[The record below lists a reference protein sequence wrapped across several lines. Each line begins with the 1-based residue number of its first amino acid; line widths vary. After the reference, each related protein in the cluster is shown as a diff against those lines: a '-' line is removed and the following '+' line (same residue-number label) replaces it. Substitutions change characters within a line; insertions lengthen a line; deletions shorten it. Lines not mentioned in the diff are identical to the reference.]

1 MSLQGKSD
9 EDIRALQDLLL
20 SKVRDLGGNSG
31 NTRLIRELGW
41 PEDEYWIIRDRMVDL
56 GLLRKYRA
64 YGGAVALVDKT
75 LAAEAEQDQHEKT
88 DSFIDG
94 EGSPELGEGKAAER
108 DLYDPIASVL
118 RGPWAK
124 HNRFRHH
131 LVEVTAN
138 QGRRNTGGTW
148 TRPDLAVAALRVFPF
163 LPGKYFD
170 LITFEVKP
178 SWALSVTGV
187 YEALAHRRA
196 GTQAYLWLHCPDL
209 ASNAEAL
216 VLIQEEAER
225 HGIGLIVASEP
236 SNFDTWDQRCDPE
249 RVEPDPDMLNEFIAL
264 QMTEGAKD
272 ELAAWVR

>member
-9 EDIRALQDLLL
+9 EDIRALQDALL
-20 SKVRDLGGNSG
+20 SKLKDLGGNAG

-64 YGGAVALVDKT
+64 YGGAVTLVDKV
-75 LAAEAEQDQHEKT
+75 LVDAVEGQLDRDDLPAIGD
-88 DSFIDG
+88 DVG
-94 EGSPELGEGKAAER
+94 ELEDRKAAER
-108 DLYDPIASVL
+108 DLYEPIASVL

-196 GTQAYLWLHCPDL
+196 GTQAYLWLHCADL
-209 ASNAEAL
+209 KSNSEVLA
-216 VLIQEEAER
+216 LIQEEAER
-225 HGIGLIVASEP
+225 HGIGLIVAPDP

>member
-9 EDIRALQDLLL
+9 EAIRALQDALL
-20 SKVRDLGGNSG
+20 SKLKDLGGNAG
-31 NTRLIRELGW
+31 NTRLIRELCW
-41 PEDEYWIIRDRMVDL
+41 PEDDYWIIRDRMVDL

-75 LAAEAEQDQHEKT
+75 SAADDEQDNLAMP
-88 DSFIDG
+88 DSSITGAD
-94 EGSPELGEGKAAER
+94 SPKQEETKSAER
-108 DLYDPIASVL
+108 DLYEPIATVL
-118 RGPWAK
+118 RGAWAK

-131 LVEVTAN
+131 LVEITAF

-148 TRPDLAVAALRVFPF
+148 TRPDIAVAALRVFPF

-196 GTQAYLWLHCPDL
+196 GTQAYLWLHCPDS
-209 ASNAEAL
+209 ASNIEVL
-216 VLIQEEAER
+216 SLIQEEAER

-236 SNFDTWDQRCDPE
+236 SNYDTWQQKCDPE
-249 RVEPDPDMLNEFIAL
+249 RVEPDPDMLNEFITL
-264 QMTEGAKD
+264 QMSEGAKD

>member
-9 EDIRALQDLLL
+9 EDIRAFQDASL
-20 SKVRDLGGNSG
+20 SKLRDLGGNAG
-31 NTRLIRELGW
+31 NTRLIREIGW
-41 PEDEYWIIRDRMVDL
+41 PKDEYWIIRDRMVDL

-64 YGGAVALVDKT
+64 YGGAVTLVDKALVD
-75 LAAEAEQDQHEKT
+75 AVEEQLERHDPST
-88 DSFIDG
+88 IG
-94 EGSPELGEGKAAER
+94 EDTREIEGRKAAER
-108 DLYDPIASVL
+108 DLYEPIASVL

-148 TRPDLAVAALRVFPF
+148 TRPDLAVAAIRVFPF

-170 LITFEVKP
+170 LITFEINP
-178 SWALSVTGV
+178 SWALRVTGV

-196 GTQAYLWLHCPDL
+196 GTQSYLWLHYADL
-209 ASNAEAL
+209 ESYTEVLA
-216 VLIQEEAER
+216 LIQEEAEK
-225 HGIGLIVASEP
+225 HGIGLIVASDP
-236 SNFDTWDQRCDPE
+236 CNFDTWDQRCDPE

>member
-1 MSLQGKSD
+1 MTLQGKSD
-9 EDIRALQDLLL
+9 EDIRALQESL
-20 SKVRDLGGNSG
+20 SSKLKDLGGNAG

-41 PEDEYWIIRDRMVDL
+41 PEDEYWLIRDRMVDL

-64 YGGAVALVDKT
+64 YGGAVAIVDKT
-75 LAAEAEQDQHEKT
+75 PLQDVQVQVEEPGSGSKDICVLNKEEA
-88 DSFIDG
+88 S
-94 EGSPELGEGKAAER
+94 SER
-108 DLYDPIASVL
+108 DLYEPIATVL
-118 RGPWAK
+118 RGAWAK
-124 HNRFRHH
+124 HSRFRHH
-131 LVEVTAN
+131 LVEITAN

-196 GTQAYLWLHCPDL
+196 GTQAYLWLHCPDML
-209 ASNAEAL
+209 SNAEVLA
-216 VLIQEEAER
+216 LIQEEAER
-225 HGIGLIVASEP
+225 HGIGLIIAADP
-236 SNFDTWDQRCDPE
+236 ANYDTWQQKCDPE

>member
-1 MSLQGKSD
+1 MTLQGKSD
-9 EDIRALQDLLL
+9 EDIRALQESL
-20 SKVRDLGGNSG
+20 SSKLKDLGGNAG

-41 PEDEYWIIRDRMVDL
+41 PEDEYWLIRDRMVDL

-64 YGGAVALVDKT
+64 YGGAVAIVDKT
-75 LAAEAEQDQHEKT
+75 PLQDVQVQVEEPGSGSKDICVLNKEEA
-88 DSFIDG
+88 S
-94 EGSPELGEGKAAER
+94 SER
-108 DLYDPIASVL
+108 DLYEPIATVL
-118 RGPWAK
+118 RGAWAK
-124 HNRFRHH
+124 HSRFRHH
-131 LVEVTAN
+131 LVEITAN

-196 GTQAYLWLHCPDL
+196 GTQAYLWLHCPDML
-209 ASNAEAL
+209 SNAEVLA
-216 VLIQEEAER
+216 LIQEEAER
-225 HGIGLIVASEP
+225 HGIGLIIAADP
-236 SNFDTWDQRCDPE
+236 RNYDTWQQKCDPE